1 MDYRNQILSWI
12 EEEET
17 QLVTFLQNFIKAKS
31 PNPPGN
37 TIEVIKFIK
46 AHLEKYDV
54 PFRVVAPQPK
64 MPNLVGSF
72 KGSQPGKHLVLN
84 GHVDVFPVSKRH
96 KEQGWK
102 VNPWS
107 GEMVNGRIY
116 GRGSTDMKCGTSA
129 SIWTFIFLNRL
140 KNILKGQL
148 TLTCVSDEETF
159 GPWGSRWLIDNEPE
173 VVGDC
178 CLNGEPSSPYT
189 IRYGEKGL
197 LWINFTIQ
205 TAGSHGAYTHL
216 SKSATRIAV
225 ALINDLEKLEK
236 LDTEQSSDMI
246 SAHEK
251 AALALD
257 KGMGKGASDIVS
269 KITLNIG
276 RIVGGL
282 KNNMVPG
289 ECNFDADYRLPVGFD
304 GQKIVSKI
312 EQILKKY
319 PEVKMTVNMLN
330 PPSNCDPN
338 GQMSKIIQDNVF
350 SLKGYRPTPV
360 ISLGGTDA
368 RLWRYKGIPAY
379 VYGPSP
385 IGMGSSNENVS
396 VEDYLHVIR
405 THALS
410 AFDYLAT

>member
-140 KNILKGQL
+140 KDILKGQL

-197 LWINFTIQ
+197 
-205 TAGSHGAYTHL
+205 
-216 SKSATRIAV
+216 
-225 ALINDLEKLEK
+225 
-236 LDTEQSSDMI
+236 
-246 SAHEK
+246 
-251 AALALD
+251 
-257 KGMGKGASDIVS
+257 
-269 KITLNIG
+269 
-276 RIVGGL
+276 
-282 KNNMVPG
+282 
-289 ECNFDADYRLPVGFD
+289 
-304 GQKIVSKI
+304 
-312 EQILKKY
+312 
-319 PEVKMTVNMLN
+319 
-330 PPSNCDPN
+330 
-338 GQMSKIIQDNVF
+338 
-350 SLKGYRPTPV
+350 
-360 ISLGGTDA
+360 
-368 RLWRYKGIPAY
+368 
-379 VYGPSP
+379 
-385 IGMGSSNENVS
+385 
-396 VEDYLHVIR
+396 
-405 THALS
+405 
-410 AFDYLAT
+410 

>member
-251 AALALD
+251 AARALD